1 MIKTV
6 RKVGQMKKQKR
17 PDSYFIVM
25 CTSIFMTSIA
35 GSRPLIPLYAS
46 HLGVGHAEIGL
57 IVALFSFLP
66 LFLSIKAGKVID
78 RIGVKGPLVISIALG
93 CASMLIL
100 AIFIS
105 TTGVYV
111 SQVFSGLAQLIF
123 VLSIQAYAGQFS
135 KRKMREYYITLLS
148 IGIAI
153 GSFIGPLIGGLL
165 LDMFTYTYTFFLLG
179 VLSLVV
185 LPLPFLF
192 KSSRSV
198 LPKQKAAPN
207 NSFYLL
213 SIPDLRKA
221 IIVSSVILLA
231 RDTYTAFFPL
241 LAESKG
247 ISNTAI
253 GVIIALNAAAGMLIQ
268 NILPWLAHRFKQN
281 IVITISIVI
290 SGFIYLL
297 NPLADQV
304 IGLSILSFIL
314 GFFTGIGQPLTIFAT
329 LATLPKSRM
338 AEGLGLRLMFNKL
351 TQIIGPISLGTVSSL
366 MGMSGV
372 FYLCGAIIMA
382 GSINLRKSPSYKK
395 KE

>member
-1 MIKTV
+1 
-6 RKVGQMKKQKR
+6 
-17 PDSYFIVM
+17 
-25 CTSIFMTSIA
+25 
-35 GSRPLIPLYAS
+35 
-46 HLGVGHAEIGL
+46 
-57 IVALFSFLP
+57 
-66 LFLSIKAGKVID
+66 
-78 RIGVKGPLVISIALG
+78 
-93 CASMLIL
+93 MLIL

-165 LDMFTYTYTFFLLG
+165 LDMFTYTYTFLLLG

-198 LPKQKAAPN
+198 LPKQEAAPS

-314 GFFTGIGQPLTIFAT
+314 GFFTGIGAT
-329 LATLPKSRM
+329 PNH
-338 AEGLGLRLMFNKL
+338 LRN
-351 TQIIGPISLGTVSSL
+351 
-366 MGMSGV
+366 SGNI
-372 FYLCGAIIMA
+372 A
-382 GSINLRKSPSYKK
+382 KK
-395 KE
+395 QNG